1 MSKTTKTVRS
11 QSSGTKTT
19 KTKVSSTTGRKTTS
33 RGSSVSPSS
42 VKTQKNLEKNL
53 KKLTTTQKAK
63 VKKPETVRKTRIDKK
78 PVFTKVKS
86 GDLWELGNGN
96 GNIKNT
102 MPWYLHPVEKDT
114 FNRSWFRD
122 YDDVCK
128 QITKLKLRPD
138 QYTLTHYNG

>member
-1 MSKTTKTVRS
+1 M
-11 QSSGTKTT
+11 
-19 KTKVSSTTGRKTTS
+19 
-33 RGSSVSPSS
+33 
-42 VKTQKNLEKNL
+42 KTQKNLEKNL
-53 KKLTTTQKAK
+53 KSLASTK
-63 VKKPETVRKTRIDKK
+63 VRKTRIDKN

-102 MPWYLHPVEKDT
+102 MPWYLHPVIKDT

-128 QITKLKLRPD
+128 QIARLKLRPE
-138 QYTLTHYNG
+138 QYTLTKYNG

>member
-11 QSSGTKTT
+11 QSNGTKTT
-19 KTKVSSTTGRKTTS
+19 KTKVSSTTGRKKTS
-33 RGSSVSPSS
+33 RGSSVSVQN

-53 KKLTTTQKAK
+53 KTLTSTK
-63 VKKPETVRKTRIDKK
+63 VRKTRIDKK

-102 MPWYLHPVEKDT
+102 MPWYLHPVQKDT
-114 FNRSWFRD
+114 FNKSWFRD
-122 YDDVCK
+122 YDDACK
-128 QITKLKLRPD
+128 QISRLKLRPE
-138 QYTLTHYNG
+138 QYTLTKYDG